1 MEYIGEHLLF
11 GKLGHLFVI
20 LAFVASILS
29 ALSYFFASKEASL
42 EKGWK
47 SIART
52 AFGIHAFSVLGIV
65 VVMFYLIYNHYFEY
79 FYVWEHS
86 SKTLPFRYIL
96 ACFWEGQE
104 GSFLLWIFWH
114 VVLSIFIMRKGKYW
128 EAPVMTTISL
138 VQVFL
143 TSMLLGIYVLDYKIG
158 SNPFILLREHPEM
171 SKMPFVSI
179 ADYLSKLD
187 GRGLNPLLQNYW
199 MVIHPPTLF
208 LGFAS
213 TLIPF
218 AYAIAG
224 LWKGK
229 YSEWTKPA
237 LPWTFFGVM
246 ILGTGVLMGGAWA
259 YESLSFG
266 GFWAWDPVENA
277 SLVPWLTFVGA
288 AHVMLINK
296 KNGQSVI
303 TVLLLTIITF
313 ILILYST
320 FLTRSGILGDTSV
333 HAFTDL
339 GLSGQLLLYM
349 IFFVVLSIILLA
361 INWKKLPGSGQEES
375 IYSRE
380 FWMFIGALVL
390 LVACFQIT
398 FTTSIPVI
406 NKLFGTKL
414 APPIDVKAHY
424 NAWQLPFAVIL
435 SLLIAVTQ
443 YFKWKITNPSDFIKK
458 IRLPFVLSLCIAA
471 LVAWGLKMYQA
482 HYLALL
488 FASVFAIVA
497 NANYILFVIKGK
509 ASHWGAS
516 IAHVGFGFIL
526 LGILISTSQ
535 SITISKN
542 LSGFNL
548 GKDFPNNENI
558 MLVKGDTLPMG
569 GYLVSYTGKNQIGVN
584 IYYDIDYY
592 KQEPGTGKL
601 TKQFTLKPLIQT
613 NPRMGNVSEPD
624 TRHYLDKDIYTH
636 ITYANLD
643 DLPGEHQHDEDKYKK
658 PVTKTVSVGDTIFT
672 SNSLIVVKGINKH
685 VNPSALGEL
694 ANTDIAISAVLKII
708 DINKKEY
715 VAEPIMA
722 IKGNMIYSKEAIVED
737 LGLKLIFEKINPENG
752 KLQLVIAE
760 KKSNAK
766 EFIIMKAIVFPYINL
781 LWMGAILLI
790 IGTLL
795 AIRKR
800 LQKTNI

>member
-1 MEYIGEHLLF
+1 MEYIGEHLF
-11 GKLGHLFVI
+11 WGKLGHSFVI

-29 ALSYFFASKEASL
+29 AISYFFASKEESI

-47 SIART
+47 TIART
-52 AFGIHAFSVLGIV
+52 AFGVHTFSVLGIIA
-65 VVMFYLIYNHYFEY
+65 VMFYLIFNHYFEY
-79 FYVWEHS
+79 LYVWEHS
-86 SKTLPFRYIL
+86 SKTLPLRYIL

-104 GSFLLWIFWH
+104 GSFLLWTFWH
-114 VVLSIFIMRKGKYW
+114 VILSFFIIRKSNQW
-128 EAPVMTTISL
+128 EAPVMTVVSL
-138 VQVFL
+138 VQLFL

-158 SNPFILLREHPEM
+158 SNPFMLLRENPEM
-171 SKMPFVSI
+171 SQMPFVSVP
-179 ADYLSKLD
+179 DYLSKLD

-229 YSEWTKPA
+229 FSEWTKPA

-246 ILGTGVLMGGAWA
+246 ILGTGILMGGAWA
-259 YESLSFG
+259 YEALSFG

-296 KNGQSVI
+296 KSGHSVI
-303 TVLLLTIITF
+303 TVLILTMITF

-320 FLTRSGILGDTSV
+320 FLTRSGILGDSSV

-339 GLSGQLLLYM
+339 GMSGQLLLYM
-349 IFFVVLSIILLA
+349 VFFVVLAVVLLA
-361 INWKKLPGSGQEES
+361 VNWKKLPRSGQEES
-375 IYSRE
+375 SYSRE
-380 FWMFIGALVL
+380 FWMFIGAMVLV
-390 LVACFQIT
+390 VACFQIT
-398 FTTSIPVI
+398 FSTSIPVI
-406 NKLFGTKL
+406 NKILGTKL
-414 APPIDVKAHY
+414 APPVDVLAHY

-435 SLLIAVTQ
+435 GLLIAVTQ
-443 YFKWKITNPSDFIKK
+443 YFKWKTTSPSDFFKK
-458 IRLPFVLSLCIAA
+458 IRLPFAVSLFITA
-471 LVAWGLKMYQA
+471 LVGWGLKMQQI
-482 HYLALL
+482 HYLVLL

-497 NANYILFVIKGK
+497 NLNYILFVIKGK
-509 ASHWGAS
+509 ANHWGAS
-516 IAHVGFGFIL
+516 VAHVGFGFIL
-526 LGILISTSQ
+526 LGVLISTSQ
-535 SITISKN
+535 STTISKN

-558 MLVKGDTLPMG
+558 MLLKGDTLPMG
-569 GYLVSYTGKNQIGVN
+569 GYLVSYKGKEKAGVN
-584 IYYDIDYY
+584 IYYNIDYY
-592 KQEPGTGKL
+592 KQQTGGKV
-601 TKQFTLKPLIQT
+601 TKEFTLRPVIQT

-643 DLPGEHQHDEDKYKK
+643 DLEDGHQHEDQYKK
-658 PVTKTVSVGDTIFT
+658 PVTKTVSIGDTIST
-672 SNSLIVVKGINKH
+672 SNSLIVVRGINKEL
-685 VNPSALGEL
+685 SASQLGEL
-694 ANTDIAISAVLKII
+694 ANADIAISAVLNII
-708 DINKKEY
+708 DINKKEHI
-715 VAEPIMA
+715 AQPIMA
-722 IKGNMIYSKEAIVED
+722 IKGNMIYSKEALVEE
-737 LGLKLIFEKINPENG
+737 LGLKLIFEKINPDNG
-752 KLQLVIAE
+752 KLDLVIAE

-781 LWMGAILLI
+781 LWLGAVLLI

-800 LQKTNI
+800 LQQTNN